1 MSPRAWVFSLAAG
14 AALWAALIASLWLVV
29 TAVTA

>member
-14 AALWAALIASLWLVV
+14 AALWAAVIASLWLVV